1 MTQVV
6 ETVQD
11 QRSSSW
17 TPILSGLLILAT
29 LGPLFLRLPLTND
42 AVLYDLESRWLQ
54 DGILPYRDVV
64 EANFPGVLVIHGVAR
79 SLGGPSNE
87 ALRVVDLIIVAAM
100 LLSAFYL
107 LRSAAVAR
115 LTVVWAVVLS
125 LLFYLSQSE
134 WGHCQRDTWLLLPAI
149 LGCLLRW
156 RQVCSLGHT
165 NGPKIFLH
173 SVGEGLVWGTGI
185 WLKPH
190 LVVMCVVVWGCSLLM
205 SRGRLTRIT
214 DASGL
219 LLGGVVMGAVGL
231 LGLFQLG
238 ALESFWISLREW
250 NPGYLEART
259 ANWTLKRYI
268 AMNIWLAPWTL
279 LHLIAI
285 PVSIRTLSIFLL
297 QPAARDDQNF
307 MRSMLAS
314 IYLVWLFQAHFLQ
327 HLFDYV
333 HLPAVFLAIF
343 VLAAHASDDKFLRAR
358 PVVAVF
364 VLVAVLM
371 SPLVKQSQMQLILK
385 AIQGDLSPAE
395 TDQLARLPNPD
406 WTDLHEIERFLA
418 DQNVSGQ
425 DVLMFNSDLVT
436 LYWRLQLQSPTP
448 YVYFYELQQY
458 FPQRKEQLLAAM
470 RDGPQRFIVTDLVSC
485 GMPLRL
491 AEEVGEAGT
500 TAPPPAYVRANLKSL
515 PWTEPVVFR
524 AGRYLVHEV
533 HRSRPTD

>member
-11 QRSSSW
+11 QRSSIW
-17 TPILSGLLILAT
+17 TPLLAGLFILAT

-54 DGILPYRDVV
+54 AGILPYRDVV
-64 EANFPGVLVIHGVAR
+64 EANFPGVLVIHSLTR

-87 ALRVVDLIIVAAM
+87 ALRVTDLIIVAAM
-100 LLSAFYL
+100 LLSAFSL
-107 LRSAAVAR
+107 LRSAVVAR
-115 LTVVWAVVLS
+115 QSVAWAVVLC

-149 LGCLLRW
+149 VGCLLRW
-156 RQVCSLGHT
+156 RQVCRLGHSQGSQT
-165 NGPKIFLH
+165 FLH
-173 SVGEGLVWGTGI
+173 SLGEGLVWGTGI

-190 LVVMCVVVWGCSLLM
+190 LIVMCVVVWGCSLLM
-205 SRGRLTRIT
+205 PRGRLTKII

-219 LLGGVVMGAVGL
+219 LLGGVIMGAVGL
-231 LGLFQLG
+231 VGLLQLG
-238 ALESFWISLREW
+238 ALESFLISLREW

-259 ANWTLKRYI
+259 ANWTLQRYI
-268 AMNIWLAPWTL
+268 AMNLWLAPWTL
-279 LHLIAI
+279 LHLLAI
-285 PVSIRTLSIFLL
+285 PISIRALFLFIFK
-297 QPAARDDQNF
+297 PTVRDAQSF
-307 MRSMLAS
+307 MRSMLVS

-333 HLPAVFLAIF
+333 HLPAIFLAIF
-343 VLAAHASDDKFLRAR
+343 VLAAHVSDYTFLRAR
-358 PVVAVF
+358 PVVAAF
-364 VLVAVLM
+364 ALVAVLM
-371 SPLVKQSQMQLILK
+371 SPLVKQSQLQLIPD
-385 AIQGDLSPAE
+385 AIQGDLSPDQ

-406 WTDLHEIERFLA
+406 WTDLHTVERYLA
-418 DQNVSGQ
+418 DQNVSDR

-458 FPQRKEQLLAAM
+458 FPQRKEQLLTAM
-470 RDGPQRFIVTDLVSC
+470 RNGPQRFIVTDLVSC
-485 GMPLRL
+485 GMPVRL
-491 AEEVGEAGT
+491 AEEVGEAGPN
-500 TAPPPAYVRANLKSL
+500 APPPAYVRANLKSL

-533 HRSRPTD
+533 Q